1 MKHKMNF
8 KELCLNNK
16 FDFKNDFK
24 IVQYAEVFT
33 ILPHEDEEI
42 VYFGKS
48 FIFGDENNDQLL
60 KQIRIGQIKQEDE
73 FDLFGIEKG
82 YGEYYGGNLFYQ
94 GQFLNDKRHGEGRQ
108 MNKHG

>member
-1 MKHKMNF
+1 MNF
-8 KELCLNNK
+8 KELCMKNK

-60 KQIRIGQIKQEDE
+60 K
-73 FDLFGIEKG
+73 
-82 YGEYYGGNLFYQ
+82 
-94 GQFLNDKRHGEGRQ
+94 
-108 MNKHG
+108 

>member
-1 MKHKMNF
+1 MSEESFGLNQYMKNKMNF
-8 KELCLNNK
+8 KELCMKNK

-60 KQIRIGQIKQEDE
+60 K
-73 FDLFGIEKG
+73 
-82 YGEYYGGNLFYQ
+82 
-94 GQFLNDKRHGEGRQ
+94 
-108 MNKHG
+108 